1 MTERHLGT
9 TDLRL
14 SAVGL
19 GCNNFGIRLDLVAA
33 RNVVHAALDAGVTVF
48 DTADIYGN
56 RGGSETI
63 LGEALATRRKD
74 VVLITKF
81 GLAMDDEG
89 KLKGGSYGYVMSAV
103 EASLKRLKTDW
114 IDLYYLH
121 RPDPT
126 TPIEETLRA
135 LDTLVRQGKVRY
147 IGCSNMSAAQVT
159 DAQRISQANGL
170 NRFVACQD
178 QYSLLSREI
187 EAALVP
193 AMEANGL
200 SLLPY
205 FPLASGMLTGKY
217 AFGAPIPEGTR
228 LSRKRYSE
236 RFLNDENFHIVEKL
250 REFCAQRDRSLLELA
265 FGWLLSKSLVGC
277 VIAGASTPAQVKDN
291 VAASGWR
298 LDAAEMAEADR
309 RSTKLAAAQR
319 EAS

>member
-1 MTERHLGT
+1 MAERHLGT

-19 GCNNFGIRLDLVAA
+19 GCNNFGIRLDLSAA
-33 RNVVHAALDAGVTVF
+33 SNVVHAALDAGITVF

-56 RGGSETI
+56 RGGSESI
-63 LGEALATRRKD
+63 LGKALGTRRKD

-89 KLKGGSYGYVMSAV
+89 ELKGGSYAYVMTAV

-159 DAQRISQANGL
+159 EAQRISQANGL
-170 NRFVACQD
+170 NRFVTCQD

-217 AFGAPIPEGTR
+217 AFGAPLPEGTR
-228 LSRKRYSE
+228 LSRTRYSE
-236 RFLNDENFHIVEKL
+236 RFLNDENFHIVERL

-265 FGWLLSKSLVGC
+265 FGWLLSKPLVGC
-277 VIAGASTPAQVKDN
+277 VIAGASTPEQVKNN

-298 LDAAEMAEADR
+298 LDAAEMGKADQL
-309 RSTKLAAAQR
+309 STKLTAEQR
-319 EAS
+319 EAN